1 MSHINSKKILLIL
14 FLSFTFSALSFAGT
28 KSISVELKHI
38 ENDRVVG
45 RKVIVA
51 CTDGMPKRTLINKK
65 SEKNWCDG
73 TFSEICSKTKLLAA
87 KQVCGQK
94 YRNKVE
100 EQGKSDSVIKSGSNE
115 RGLFD
120 QTATLKQ
127 ELMNIELQRIN
138 IAEKILELKAQEL
151 KLKQQYE
158 EVL

>member
-1 MSHINSKKILLIL
+1 MSYINSKKILLIL
-14 FLSFTFSALSFAGT
+14 FLSFTFSEFSFAAT

-38 ENDRVVG
+38 ENDQVAG

-51 CTDGMPKRTLINKK
+51 CTDGLPKRTLINKET
-65 SEKNWCDG
+65 EKNWCDG
-73 TFSEICSKTKLLAA
+73 TFSDICSKTKLLAA

-94 YRNKVE
+94 YRNMIKE
-100 EQGKSDSVIKSGSNE
+100 KDKSDSLIKTDSNE

-158 EVL
+158 ELP